1 MLYALLALA
10 CTTPPPDAAAPGAAA
25 PTHVRV
31 ALNWYPEPEF
41 GGFYAAKAAG
51 LYERAGLDVEILPG
65 GPGAPVLELLAAGRA
80 EVAVAAAED
89 LLVRR
94 AKGLDAVAILPGLE
108 DSPAGLMTRA
118 GGATTLADVKGRVA
132 IELGSPF
139 ERFLSA
145 TYNWPGKVEV
155 VPTTGG
161 LGPFAADP
169 ALTIQ
174 AFITAEPCAAE
185 SQGIAVTF
193 LPAREAGWNPYASVA
208 TVRGADVDAPWV
220 RAFRDATAAGWN
232 AYLADPAPANAL
244 LLAAN
249 PQLTPAL
256 VDCVVRKQT
265 PFVTGT
271 DGVGAMTAARW
282 NELAAALRSI
292 GQEVKVEGAWKDLG
306 GTTAEPAPAQN

>member
-1 MLYALLALA
+1 MLSLLLTLA
-10 CTTPPPDAAAPGAAA
+10 CSTPSPDIAPAPGAAA
-25 PTHVRV
+25 PKRVRV

-51 LYERAGLDVEILPG
+51 LYERTGLDVEILPG
-65 GPGAPVLELLAAGRA
+65 GPGAPVLELLTAGRA

-94 AKGLDAVAILPGLE
+94 AKGLDAVAILPGLQ
-108 DSPAGLMTRA
+108 DSPAGLMVHA
-118 GGATTLADVKGRVA
+118 GAATTLAEVKGRVA
-132 IELGSPF
+132 IEQGAPF
-139 ERFLSA
+139 ERFLS
-145 TYNWPGKVEV
+145 TKYGWSGKVEV
-155 VPTTGG
+155 VPTAGG

-169 ALTIQ
+169 SLTIQ

-185 SQGIAVTF
+185 AQGLAVTF
-193 LPAREAGWNPYASVA
+193 LPARDAGWNPYASVA

-220 RAFRDATAAGWN
+220 QAFRDATAAGWKD
-232 AYLADPAPANAL
+232 YLANPAPANAL

-256 VDCVVRKQT
+256 LDCVVRKQA

-271 DGVGAMTAARW
+271 DGVGAMSAARW
-282 NELAAALRSI
+282 NELGNVLQSV
-292 GQEVKVEGAWKDLG
+292 GQEVKVEGAWKDLS
-306 GTTAEPAPAQN
+306 TPASVPAVR